1 MASCGVRS
9 LLAREISAFAVA
21 LWLFAFVVNLP
32 AAGQSSAPSP
42 EGQLAEGIKL
52 LSAGNLPEA
61 VKTLNAA
68 KQSAPQD
75 ARPYFYCGMA
85 VAQAG
90 KMRDA
95 AAELAEA
102 VHLAPDRADFRAQ
115 FKKLN

>member
-1 MASCGVRS
+1 MARG
-9 LLAREISAFAVA
+9 LLAFGVTLCLCDS
-21 LWLFAFVVNLP
+21 VVNLC
-32 AAGQSSAPSP
+32 AGQASAPV

-52 LSAGNLPEA
+52 LSAGSLVEA
-61 VKTLNAA
+61 VKALNAA

-90 KMRDA
+90 KIRDA